1 MNSFESS
8 PGIAGIF
15 VGVAAL
21 SAALDDGFCGAA
33 PCRSSKTIAPGLL
46 LFLSFL
52 NFMHCRGNLVRAPTL
67 GVFAGT
73 DYA

>member
-1 MNSFESS
+1 M
-8 PGIAGIF
+8 
-15 VGVAAL
+15 

-46 LFLSFL
+46 LFLSFI
-52 NFMHCRGNLVRAPTL
+52 NFMHYQVNLVRVSTL